1 MIPDVF
7 LLIFFLFVVVVVV
20 MGGHLFHT
28 SIRSEQGLEDLHWL
42 FCSSVWL
49 MNEDKLGFST
59 DRDAGFICFSKSRP
73 DAEVCALKT
82 QNLSSVFSVQTLKA
96 SVRPVG
102 ASPED
107 FSR

>member
-1 MIPDVF
+1 MIPN
-7 LLIFFLFVVVVVV
+7 FFLFLFFCGGGGGG
-20 MGGHLFHT
+20 GGHLFHKS
-28 SIRSEQGLEDLHWL
+28 SIRSEQGLEDLPWL

-49 MNEDKLGFST
+49 NEDTLGFST

-73 DAEVCALKT
+73 DAEACALKT
-82 QNLSSVFSVQTLKA
+82 QNLSSVFSLQTLKA